1 MLFCLLEP
9 PTEDS
14 LRIKDTSPQV
24 SFIQRLHCSL
34 ILRRNRKGDLHDIVM
49 HVYKSL
55 LFVGKWLINVPLS
68 IYVFFSLLHAQVYR
82 LQNQVDLAVSDLN
95 MAIQLS
101 EGHGKVA
108 ERAHCQRGLIRRL
121 QGLDEEALE
130 DFKAAARLGSR
141 FAQRQ
146 VVAMNPYAA
155 LCNQMLSEAFGKL
168 RRGETQ

>member
-1 MLFCLLEP
+1 M
-9 PTEDS
+9 
-14 LRIKDTSPQV
+14 
-24 SFIQRLHCSL
+24 
-34 ILRRNRKGDLHDIVM
+34 
-49 HVYKSL
+49 YKSL
-55 LFVGKWLINVPLS
+55 LVVGKWLINVYTPFDLHLIFPL
-68 IYVFFSLLHAQVYR
+68 FHTQVYR

-121 QGLDEEALE
+121 RGLDEGALE

-168 RRGETQ
+168 RRGDTQ